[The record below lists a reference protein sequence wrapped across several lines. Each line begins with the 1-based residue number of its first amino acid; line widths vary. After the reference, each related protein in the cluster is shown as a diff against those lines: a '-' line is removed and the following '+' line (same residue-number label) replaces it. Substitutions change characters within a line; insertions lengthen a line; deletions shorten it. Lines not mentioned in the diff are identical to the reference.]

1 MRLRRFGVSVLL
13 FVVLLAVV
21 DYGLWRWA
29 VWRLER
35 GIGAWMAQMREAGWS
50 VSAGHPQ
57 PGGWPLAAAVTLPD
71 LFLSGGEAD
80 LPGGMTWSA
89 ERATVSLRLLAPRV
103 LQIEPGGRQRVQLAA
118 WADLPFT
125 AQTLRVTLP
134 LAAEP
139 PTLDATA
146 AALRIGA
153 PSSLT
158 AVQSFG
164 LHLVLSAAATGFRAV
179 ASGITLPQSGRSWP
193 LGAQVAAAS
202 VTGTITSGG
211 TGPAETA
218 DLAARAAAWRDR
230 GGRVD
235 VQQFALRW
243 GSLAVAGTARLHLD
257 RALQPAGE
265 GEAQLAGYAPALDR
279 MREADILTAPTVAAA
294 KAVLSLLARPAAGT
308 GEAEVTVPLS
318 LSARTVAIGA
328 IPLLR
333 LPPVDWPAAVP

>member
-13 FVVLLAVV
+13 LVVLLAAA
-21 DYGLWRWA
+21 DYGVWRWG

-80 LPGGMTWSA
+80 LPGGLTWSA

-125 AQTLRVTLP
+125 AETLRATLP
-134 LAAEP
+134 LPAEP

-158 AVQSFG
+158 AVQSFS
-164 LHLVLSAAATGFRAV
+164 LHLVLSAAATGFQAV
-179 ASGITLPQSGRSWP
+179 ASGITLPQLGPQLGSQSGQSWP

-202 VTGTITSGG
+202 VTGTITDGG
-211 TGPAETA
+211 TRPAETT
-218 DLAARAAAWRDR
+218 DLAARATAWRDR

-257 RALQPAGE
+257 RALQPAGQ
-265 GEAQLAGYAPALDR
+265 GEARLAGYAPALDR
-279 MREADILTAPTVAAA
+279 MREAGILTAPTVAAA
-294 KAVLSLLARPAAGT
+294 QAVLSLLAR
-308 GEAEVTVPLS
+308 
-318 LSARTVAIGA
+318 
-328 IPLLR
+328 
-333 LPPVDWPAAVP
+333 